1 MTALPWHP
9 SSPSSSSSTLFPKP
23 HRCYHQ
29 ESAYDA
35 GFRPQEIPCPSIMA
49 QLDSEQNGDWPLR
62 SLKGLIMQQRLK
74 IVSCL
79 DDIVDSIR

>member
-9 SSPSSSSSTLFPKP
+9 SSPSSSSTLFPKP

-29 ESAYDA
+29 ESAYGV
-35 GFRPQEIPCPSIMA
+35 GFRPQEIPCPSMA
-49 QLDSEQNGDWPLR
+49 QLDYVEQNGDLPLR
-62 SLKGLIMQQRLK
+62 SLKGLIMQQRLI

-79 DDIVDSIR
+79 DDIVDS